1 MIEMDTRIFMIV
13 TRSAQ
18 STNYILRNSFVSYY
32 TEAVEVE
39 NVNKTED
46 KIPTSRFGSVVL
58 SSFTFTNS
66 EDVHARTWPEY

>member
-13 TRSAQ
+13 TCSAQ

-39 NVNKTED
+39 NVNKW
-46 KIPTSRFGSVVL
+46 SRFGSAVL

>member
-1 MIEMDTRIFMIV
+1 MIEKDTRIFMIV
-13 TRSAQ
+13 TCSAQ

-32 TEAVEVE
+32 TEAFEVE

-46 KIPTSRFGSVVL
+46 KMPTWSRFGSAVL

-66 EDVHARTWPEY
+66 EDVHART